1 MAEKTFEVTLQA
13 DLIEKIGLAATNNN
27 IERNTVIAHIL
38 RRYFNDELER
48 TDGKPLDYTLRKS
61 GGFFIPRIPMIG

>member
-1 MAEKTFEVTLQA
+1 MAEETFEITLQA
-13 DLIEKIGLAATNNN
+13 DLIEKIGLAATNKN